1 MGFGPPVEVG
11 APFEEV
17 GRGFEGAAAF
27 GDDGVE
33 LLDGFEVFVGD
44 GLVEHRPE
52 AFGRL
57 QLRTVVR
64 QIDEAED
71 PLPLSASWKCYP
83 GNLG

>member
-1 MGFGPPVEVG
+1 MEVG

-52 AFGRL
+52 AFGRT
-57 QLRTVVR
+57 LRSER
-64 QIDEAED
+64 PIF
-71 PLPLSASWKCYP
+71 
-83 GNLG
+83 